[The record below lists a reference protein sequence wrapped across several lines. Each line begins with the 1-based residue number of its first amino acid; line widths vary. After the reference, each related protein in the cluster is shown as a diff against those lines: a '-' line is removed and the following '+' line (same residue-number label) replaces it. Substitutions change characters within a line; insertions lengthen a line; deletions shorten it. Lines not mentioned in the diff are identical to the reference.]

1 MKKDISF
8 LDIIGL
14 SVIGIQIILLI
25 LNIDNLPADQKDWS
39 YHLMIGRMFV
49 DHQSLLWDYYEFA
62 PIGRPNLYPP
72 FLHFL
77 FAGSNLIGM
86 SWVFIQKFYGVLIYL
101 LSLLCVFFVSRDLFG
116 KKVGVLSVVILSASY
131 SYWWWQISIAPTS
144 LIFALFPLAMWS
156 VYRKKTILS
165 IALLSIF
172 LWTHFSGLLV
182 VLGVAVFGLLKRDYL
197 KNSLKVIGV
206 SLLLFSPWAVHVI
219 LNRDWMHGNW
229 SSIVNMPTFGVLTII
244 FSILG
249 IFFLAKR
256 RDVKDILILS
266 TVPSIVL
273 IGILYGF
280 RFFMHA
286 PVILA
291 ILMAVGAYETSKI
304 INKNAF
310 YVFLIAFLIISY
322 TGEPALRLNGIGGQP
337 GGMNPPSQFAYNG
350 PPPLEL
356 NQIERPNGEINPVNQ
371 PSDNRD
377 PRKQM
382 NPAQAFGLG
391 NMQST
396 PLKENINALRN
407 VQNRSLTIS
416 PYLSENAFALYNFLK
431 NNTEEDEIIHVQ
443 GGPIATCISLFTDR
457 RTDNGMWR
465 EVTNEDMEKS
475 PSTNLRFGV
484 IEMNN
489 ERQVSQI
496 PESII
501 IEKFGQFIVYDATKS
516 DQIRMP
522 QQQYRIP
529 PALTELSTLF
539 RKASINLESDK
550 ELTKNSLLE
559 ASAKIN
565 QLSKGAPD
573 DRGIRILERSSVI
586 LRNKAQNIAY
596 APDEDIQKIRE
607 DLIQISR
614 LYERGDIG
622 GALIILERI

>member
-1 MKKDISF
+1 MKKDISS
-8 LDIIGL
+8 LDVIAL
-14 SVIGIQIILLI
+14 SVIAIQIILLI

-49 DHQSLLWDYYEFA
+49 DHQSIFWDYYEFA

-72 FLHFL
+72 FLHFV
-77 FAGSNLIGM
+77 FAGSNLLGM
-86 SWVFIQKFYGVLIYL
+86 SWIFIQKFYGILTYL
-101 LSLLCVFFVSRDLFG
+101 VSLLCVFFVSRDLFG

-144 LIFALFPLAMWS
+144 IIFALFPLVMWG
-156 VYRKKTILS
+156 VYRKKTVLS

-172 LWTHFSGLLV
+172 LWTHFSGFLV
-182 VLGVAVFGLLKRDYL
+182 VLAILLFGILKRDYL
-197 KNSLKVIGV
+197 KYSLKIIGI
-206 SLLLFSPWAVHVI
+206 SLLIYSPWAVHVI

-244 FSILG
+244 FSLLG

-256 RDVKDILILS
+256 RDVKDVLILA

-273 IGILYGF
+273 VGLLYGF

-286 PVILA
+286 PIILA
-291 ILMAVGAYETSKI
+291 MLMAVGAYETSKL

-322 TGEPALRLNGIGGQP
+322 TGEPALRLNGIGGPPGGGQP
-337 GGMNPPSQFAYNG
+337 GVGQPPQIPDG
-350 PPPLEL
+350 GQKPRGEL
-356 NQIERPNGEINPVNQ
+356 Q
-371 PSDNRD
+371 
-377 PRKQM
+377 
-382 NPAQAFGLG
+382 PAQAFGLG

-396 PLKENINALRN
+396 PIKENINALMD
-407 VQNRSLTIS
+407 VQRRSLIIS
-416 PYLSENAFALYNFLK
+416 SYVTENAFSLYNFIR
-431 NNTEEDEIIHVQ
+431 NNTTEDEIIHVQ

-465 EVTNEDMEKS
+465 EVTNDDMEKS
-475 PSTNLRFGV
+475 PAASSRFGV
-484 IEMNN
+484 MEMNN
-489 ERQVSQI
+489 ERQIAQI

-516 DQIRMP
+516 NQIKLP
-522 QQQYRIP
+522 QQQYRLP

-539 RKASINLESDK
+539 RNASNNITSNK
-550 ELTKNSLLE
+550 ELTKNNLLE
-559 ASAKIN
+559 ASAKLN

-586 LRNKAQNIAY
+586 LRNKAEKIAY
-596 APDEDIQKIRE
+596 ASDQELPKIKE
-607 DLIQISR
+607 KLIEIAQ

-622 GALIILERI
+622 GALIILEQI